1 MAKITVQSKSHKH
14 EEYASPLPWQQ
25 GVAEDNDGAE
35 NSEEFSGSGED
46 GAGQWAKV
54 SDGGE
59 DENLCV
65 CVCVCV
71 CACVCVCVRVR
82 VCVSVIAAATPP
94 YLALNHRLA
103 C

>member
-46 GAGQWAKV
+46 GAGQRAKV
-54 SDGGE
+54 SDGGKDE
-59 DENLCV
+59 DL

-71 CACVCVCVRVR
+71 CACVCVCVYD
-82 VCVSVIAAATPP
+82 CCSKAHLTQP
-94 YLALNHRLA
+94 
-103 C
+103 

>member
-14 EEYASPLPWQQ
+14 EEHASPLPWQQ

-46 GAGQWAKV
+46 GAGQRAKV

-65 CVCVCV
+65 CVCVYDC
-71 CACVCVCVRVR
+71 CSKAHLL
-82 VCVSVIAAATPP
+82 TWP
-94 YLALNHRLA
+94 
-103 C
+103 

>member
-1 MAKITVQSKSHKH
+1 MAKITVQSESHKH
-14 EEYASPLPWQQ
+14 EEHASPLPWQQ

-46 GAGQWAKV
+46 GAGQRAKV

-71 CACVCVCVRVR
+71 CVYVR
-82 VCVSVIAAATPP
+82 VCVC
-94 YLALNHRLA
+94 A
-103 C
+103 CVCACVCL

>member
-1 MAKITVQSKSHKH
+1 M
-14 EEYASPLPWQQ
+14 PWKQ

-46 GAGQWAKV
+46 GAGQRAKV

-65 CVCVCV
+65 CVCVCM
-71 CACVCVCVRVR
+71 
-82 VCVSVIAAATPP
+82 IAAAKHTSLLGLEPSTS
-94 YLALNHRLA
+94 LLKTSTTTSHRMEL
-103 C
+103 